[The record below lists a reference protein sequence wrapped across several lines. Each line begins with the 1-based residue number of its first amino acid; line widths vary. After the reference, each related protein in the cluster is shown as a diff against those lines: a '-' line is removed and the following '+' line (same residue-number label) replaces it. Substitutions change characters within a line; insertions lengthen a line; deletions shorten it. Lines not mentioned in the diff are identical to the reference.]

1 VERKTKGGIVLR
13 NRLCKGGRE
22 IPQILAYFTSW
33 GLQRSPTL
41 APPLLKRLSLERWS
55 VVYQMVLNKE
65 QLSIEALK
73 SSIRKST
80 FTLSTSMGST
90 LTLLITLSKEN

>member
-1 VERKTKGGIVLR
+1 VALYYETDSVKG
-13 NRLCKGGRE
+13 

-33 GLQRSPTL
+33 GAPCTSPGFS
-41 APPLLKRLSLERWS
+41 PPLLKRLSLERWS

>member
-1 VERKTKGGIVLR
+1 
-13 NRLCKGGRE
+13 
-22 IPQILAYFTSW
+22 
-33 GLQRSPTL
+33 
-41 APPLLKRLSLERWS
+41 
-55 VVYQMVLNKE
+55 MVLNKE